1 MLHPLREYARAKAP
15 EVGLRIGGVV
25 IVGIP
30 IAALVGL
37 LKLLKAVLRGIRDL
51 PIEVRL
57 LLLALVA
64 FAAFHP
70 ATRRALSS
78 LFSSLSSAL
87 TDSGV
92 IVGQLVGEV
101 SLRFVDAEAELKL
114 KQLALVD
121 AIGSR

>member
-1 MLHPLREYARAKAP
+1 MREYARAKAP

-30 IAALVGL
+30 IAALVGV
-37 LKLLKAVLRGIRDL
+37 LKLLTAGLRAVRDL

-70 ATRRALSS
+70 PTRKALSS
-78 LFSSLSSAL
+78 FFSSLSSAL
-87 TDSGV
+87 TGSGAV
-92 IVGQLVGEV
+92 AGQLIGEV
-101 SLRFVDAEAELKL
+101 SLRFVDAEADLKL
-114 KQLALVD
+114 KELALVA
-121 AIGSR
+121 AIGN

>member
-1 MLHPLREYARAKAP
+1 
-15 EVGLRIGGVV
+15 VGV
-25 IVGIP
+25 
-30 IAALVGL
+30 
-37 LKLLKAVLRGIRDL
+37 LKLLRAGLRAVRDL

-70 ATRRALSS
+70 TTRKALSS

-87 TDSGV
+87 TDSGT
-92 IVGQLVGEV
+92 IVGQLIGEV
-101 SLRFVDAEAELKL
+101 SLRFVDAEADLKL

-121 AIGSR
+121 AINK